1 MTEEMQYSEPNEA
14 VESGGET
21 EQPQTLE
28 ELRSKLAE
36 EKTKAE
42 SFYGNWQRSAAD
54 FQNYK
59 RRVEQ
64 EKEEMARW
72 ANASLILNILPV
84 VDDLERALRSLDSNL
99 AGLTW
104 VEGIYQICRKF
115 QQSLA
120 ASGVS
125 EIPSDGEAFDPRVHE
140 AVTYAPGEDGRVVS
154 VIQKG
159 YKLGDRVLRPAMVVV
174 GKGAAQPET
183 SNEGQPSEQS

>member
-1 MTEEMQYSEPNEA
+1 MTNEQRNPEDA
-14 VESGGET
+14 ANEYDQSDTNVTVE
-21 EQPQTLE
+21 QLLAQV
-28 ELRSKLAE
+28 AE
-36 EKTKAE
+36 EKARAE
-42 SFYGNWQRSAAD
+42 SFYGSWQRSAAD

-84 VDDLERALRSLDSNL
+84 VDDLERALKSLDSNL

-104 VEGIYQICRKF
+104 VEGIYQIVRKF

-120 ASGVS
+120 SSGVT
-125 EIPSDGEAFDPRVHE
+125 EIPSDGETFDPRVHE
-140 AVTYAPGEDGRVVS
+140 AVTYAAGEDGRVVG

-159 YKLGDRVLRPAMVVV
+159 YKLGDRILRPAMVVV
-174 GKGAAQPET
+174 GQGSPQSKT
-183 SNEGQPSEQS
+183 SDEEQPSEQN